1 MSLEL
6 ILIELLI
13 GAMLLGFLGSY
24 KKRIL
29 DRAVLLAT
37 VPLAFLI
44 SVLACKRV
52 GGAIGALISERVLS
66 SDMPEAIS
74 SAIGALIVSLSG
86 PFASFVLFIVL
97 LVAFRIV
104 AGIALSIIHTVL
116 GTKRRERRAKKKG
129 KKKSLLNKLATG
141 AIGVVSGFLVC
152 MLSFLPFAYI
162 NDLTEPIIATAASD
176 ELEGTYVNEVA
187 VQLDALGM
195 PFSDGSALSGIATA
209 TGIRG
214 IYNVTIRGLTDT
226 SVTLSD
232 GKMLEFNSLDF
243 INSISSEGV
252 RFLALYEESCD
263 SEATFKDFKPAGN
276 VLRALSDSDLLMTL
290 TADVLTKLEAQ
301 PLPEDADFGAEMMY
315 FVSTEYTSGDA
326 EVVKNEISALAA
338 LIDLFS
344 DDLADVSIEENELMT
359 SLLAYMEDEVSSR
372 KMVDSIAS
380 STLYNKGFPLFMEFG
395 LELICDQMNLS
406 ENKEDDYRRYLA
418 DMQAAFNDKSIAVY
432 DRDLVETFIKYCAL
446 TGTSPCEYSVSD
458 PDNKTEIDRGYES
471 YVSFFASMKHIE
483 TVFTDYSVS
492 ETEYLWS
499 TYICADGGR
508 YYYFGEDF
516 AGTAI
521 YDKWVP
527 DIGNLNDIIAGMA
540 GGDAALDELL
550 GGAEIVADPVSVVAS
565 RLAHELNSF
574 NAANPDA
581 VITEQDI
588 RQMAQSV
595 ISELGSE
602 SDLASAVRVLESLV
616 SIDGYT
622 AAPAYHEDIINALN
636 RDAALENDKVAANIS
651 GIAALFNDF
660 TRESDEASFDT
671 VMSHFADVGAM
682 IDRLGEMET
691 TADIPE
697 KMLDVMLRDKNYGKY
712 FRLDPIKHKIDDA
725 RAGAITYE
733 QLFTEV
739 AAAYGELNSAIGN
752 SGN

>member
-6 ILIELLI
+6 ILIELLV
-13 GAMLLGFLGSY
+13 GAMILGFLGSY

-52 GGAIGALISERVLS
+52 SGAIGSLISESVLS
-66 SDMPEAIS
+66 ADMPEAIS
-74 SAIGALIVSLSG
+74 SAVGALIVSLSG
-86 PFASFVLFIVL
+86 PFAAFVLFIVL
-97 LVAFRIV
+97 LIAFRIV
-104 AGIALSIIHTVL
+104 AGIALSVIHTVL

-141 AIGVVSGFLVC
+141 AIGAVSGFLVC
-152 MLSFLPFAYI
+152 MLSFLPFAYV
-162 NDLTEPIIATAASD
+162 NDLTEPIIATATSE

-187 VQLDALGM
+187 VQLDTLGM
-195 PFSDGSALSGIATA
+195 PFSDGSVLSGVATA

-214 IYNVTIRGLTDT
+214 IYNTTIKGLTDT
-226 SVTLSD
+226 SVTLSS
-232 GKMLEFNSLDF
+232 GREVEFNSLELV
-243 INSISSEGV
+243 NSISSEGV
-252 RFLALYEESCD
+252 RLLALYEESCD

-276 VLRALSDSDLLMTL
+276 VLRALSGSDLLMTL
-290 TADVLTKLEAQ
+290 TADVLAKLEAQ

-326 EVVKNEISALAA
+326 EVIRNEISALAA
-338 LIDLFS
+338 LIELFA
-344 DDLADVSIEENELMT
+344 DDLGDVSIEGNELMT
-359 SLLAYMEDEVSSR
+359 SLLAYMEDESSSN
-372 KMVDSIAS
+372 KMVDTIAS
-380 STLYNKGFPLFMEFG
+380 STLYNEGFPLFMEFG

-432 DRDLVETFIKYCAL
+432 DRDLVETFIKYCAG
-446 TGTSPCEYSVSD
+446 TGTSPSEYSITD
-458 PDNKTEIDRGYES
+458 PANKTEIDRGYES

-492 ETEYLWS
+492 GTEYLWS
-499 TYICADGGR
+499 TYVCSDGGR

-521 YDKWVP
+521 YDKWVS
-527 DIGNLNDIIAGMA
+527 DIGNLDDIIAGLL
-540 GGDAALDELL
+540 GDAMIDELL
-550 GGAEIVADPVSVVAS
+550 GGQTVVPDPVSVAAS

-574 NAANPDA
+574 DAANPGA

-588 RQMAQSV
+588 RQMAESV
-595 ISELGSE
+595 IGELSGE
-602 SDLASAVRVLESLV
+602 SDLASAVSVLESLIG
-616 SIDGYT
+616 IDGYT
-622 AAPAYHEDIINALN
+622 AAPAYHEDIIKALN

-651 GIAALFNDF
+651 GIAALFNNF
-660 TRESDEASFDT
+660 TKESDVASFDT
-671 VMSHFADVGAM
+671 VMSHFSEVGAM
-682 IDRLGEMET
+682 IDGLGAMEM
-691 TADIPE
+691 TADIPG

-712 FRLDPIKHKIDDA
+712 FRLEPIKHKIDDA
-725 RAGAITYE
+725 RAGTITYE

-739 AAAYGELNSAIGN
+739 ATAYGELNSAMGN